1 MTPATCFIP
10 SHLSQENSQSG
21 RSPPRPQ
28 EKILCHGRRVFRVFI
43 QGLLVN
49 RVVLANTFALMT
61 FIGSFWPL
69 ARRAGPHARM
79 WLLGW
84 TFILLHNLA
93 LLFSDGYV
101 PRNSGAHLVA
111 LWATELCALCFIRA
125 AGNAPLS
132 TRGFMFLLEMAVP
145 ILLQSALFVFAEPSL
160 WMRLVVAALLFAPL
174 AHILARPRHLTLQ
187 SLHLAIGFALLG
199 GFSVAA
205 IRMDRTVVLNAT
217 LCVLFLAAAY
227 VYYAGALRVTRGV
240 PVAAAG
246 LAGWGLTYP
255 LALGLAHLQTPLVID
270 PILLSLPLYCVA
282 YGMILTL
289 LEEHVGRTERLALAD
304 PLTGLANTRHFEDRF
319 ASALASTSLRGNPL
333 ACLVIDVDNF
343 KQVND
348 TLGHPVGDELLK
360 ALAVRLAWH
369 IGPRDTLAR
378 TGGDEFTAILVGERD
393 EHHLRF
399 IAQAMMSAASVPLS
413 VHGHAVPVTLS
424 IGIAVATPETLNL
437 AALRKAADDAMY
449 QAKRRGGGRLA
460 VHGETAPSV
469 PLPTI
474 PFPMEESFIAHG
486 YAGSP
491 LR

>member
-1 MTPATCFIP
+1 M
-10 SHLSQENSQSG
+10 
-21 RSPPRPQ
+21 
-28 EKILCHGRRVFRVFI
+28 FRVFV

-49 RVVLANTFALMT
+49 RVVLANTFALVT

-69 ARRAGPHARM
+69 ARRAGPHARV

-84 TFILLHNLA
+84 TFILLQNLA
-93 LLFSDGYV
+93 LLFNDGY
-101 PRNSGAHLVA
+101 PPQNHWSHLIA
-111 LWATELCALCFIRA
+111 LWSTELCALCFIRA

-132 TRGFMFLLEMAVP
+132 TRGVLFLMELAAPV
-145 ILLQSALFVFAEPSL
+145 LLQSARFVFAVPSL
-160 WMRLVVAALLFAPL
+160 WMRLLVAALLFVPL
-174 AHILARPRHLTLQ
+174 AHLLARPLHRTRQTIHL
-187 SLHLAIGFALLG
+187 SIGFAVLGAFSLATVRADAELLL
-199 GFSVAA
+199 
-205 IRMDRTVVLNAT
+205 DAT
-217 LCVLFLAAAY
+217 LCVLFLSAAY

-255 LALGLAHLQTPLVID
+255 LALGLAHLSTPIVID

-319 ASALASTSLRGNPL
+319 ARALVTTSLKGNPL

-360 ALAVRLAWH
+360 ALSVRLAWH

-378 TGGDEFTAILVGERD
+378 TGGDEFTAILVGEHD

-413 VHGHAVPVTLS
+413 VHGHKVPVTLS
-424 IGIAVATPETLNL
+424 IGIAVATPTTLNL
-437 AALRKAADDAMY
+437 TALRKAADDAMY

-460 VHGETAPSV
+460 VYGETAPTVS
-469 PLPTI
+469 LPCI
-474 PFPMEESFIAHG
+474 PFPEVESFIAPG

>member
-1 MTPATCFIP
+1 M
-10 SHLSQENSQSG
+10 
-21 RSPPRPQ
+21 
-28 EKILCHGRRVFRVFI
+28 LCREAKLFCVFT
-43 QGLLVN
+43 QGFPVN
-49 RVVLANTFALMT
+49 RVVLANTFVLMT

-69 ARRAGPHARM
+69 ARRAGPHARI

-93 LLFSDGYV
+93 LLFSESDV
-101 PRNSGAHLVA
+101 PSNRGAFLMA
-111 LWATELCALCFIRA
+111 LWTTEICALCFIRA

-132 TRGFMFLLEMAVP
+132 TRGFLFLVEIAAP
-145 ILLQSALFVFAEPSL
+145 ILLQSVAFVFAAPSA
-160 WMRLVVAALLFAPL
+160 WVRLLVAALLFVPL
-174 AHILARPRHLTLQ
+174 AHLLARPRHRTTQ
-187 SLHLAIGFALLG
+187 SFPLSIGFALLG
-199 GFSVAA
+199 AFSLAA
-205 IRMDRTVVLNAT
+205 LRMDPAIVLNAT
-217 LCVLFLAAAY
+217 LCVLFLSAAY

-246 LAGWGLTYP
+246 LAAWGLSYP
-255 LALGLAHLQTPLVID
+255 LALGLAHLQTPIVID
-270 PILLSLPLYCVA
+270 PILLSLPQYCVA

-304 PLTGLANTRHFEDRF
+304 PLTGLSNTRDFEDRF
-319 ASALASTSLRGNPL
+319 ASALAATSLRGNPL

-360 ALAVRLAWH
+360 ALAVRLSWH

-413 VHGHAVPVTLS
+413 VQGHAVPVTLS

-460 VHGETAPSV
+460 VYGETAPTV
-469 PLPTI
+469 PLPSI
-474 PFPMEESFIAHG
+474 PFPTEESITAPG

>member
-1 MTPATCFIP
+1 M
-10 SHLSQENSQSG
+10 
-21 RSPPRPQ
+21 
-28 EKILCHGRRVFRVFI
+28 
-43 QGLLVN
+43 N

-69 ARRAGPHARM
+69 ARRAGPHARV

-84 TFILLHNLA
+84 TFLLLRNLA
-93 LLFSDGYV
+93 LLFSDDY
-101 PRNSGAHLVA
+101 PPHNKLAHLAA
-111 LWATELCALCFIRA
+111 LWCMELCALCFIRA

-132 TRGFMFLLEMAVP
+132 TRGFLFLIELGLPVLSQA
-145 ILLQSALFVFAEPSL
+145 ALFVFSVSSYGVRAG
-160 WMRLVVAALLFAPL
+160 AALLCFVPL
-174 AHILARPRHLTLQ
+174 VHMLVRP
-187 SLHLAIGFALLG
+187 LHRTQTYVVLSGGFAVLG
-199 GFSVAA
+199 VFSFSAA
-205 IRMDRTVVLNAT
+205 RLNAEAVLTAT
-217 LCVLFLAAAY
+217 LCAVFVSAAY
-227 VYYAGALRVTRGV
+227 LYYAGALRVTRGV

-246 LAGWGLTYP
+246 FVGWGLSYP
-255 LALGLAHLQTPLVID
+255 LAWGLAHLQTPIVVD
-270 PILLSLPLYCVA
+270 PILLSLPQYCVA

-319 ASALASTSLRGNPL
+319 ARALANTSLHGNPL

-343 KQVND
+343 KTVND

-360 ALAVRLAWH
+360 ALSVRLAWH

-378 TGGDEFTAILVGERD
+378 TGGDEFTAILVGEHD

-460 VHGETAPSV
+460 VHGETAPTV
-469 PLPTI
+469 PVPSI
-474 PFPMEESFIAHG
+474 PFPMLDGDAFLEQG
-486 YAGSP
+486 YAGEA

>member
-1 MTPATCFIP
+1 
-10 SHLSQENSQSG
+10 
-21 RSPPRPQ
+21 
-28 EKILCHGRRVFRVFI
+28 
-43 QGLLVN
+43 VN

-69 ARRAGPHARM
+69 ARRAGPHARL
-79 WLLGW
+79 WLVGW
-84 TFILLHNLA
+84 TFILLRNVA
-93 LLFSDGYV
+93 LLTSDGY
-101 PRNSGAHLVA
+101 PPHNRGAYLAA
-111 LWATELCALCFIRA
+111 LWSTELCALCFIRA

-132 TRGFMFLLEMAVP
+132 TRGFLLLVEMGVP
-145 ILLQSALFVFAEPSL
+145 ALLQAALYVFMVPSYGL
-160 WMRLVVAALLFAPL
+160 RMAAALLLFTPAVHMLFRP
-174 AHILARPRHLTLQ
+174 AHRTKLSVPPAL
-187 SLHLAIGFALLG
+187 GFAVFG
-199 GFSVAA
+199 IVGIVGVRPEAA
-205 IRMDRTVVLNAT
+205 LDAT
-217 LCVLFLAAAY
+217 MCVLFLSAAY
-227 VYYAGALRVTRGV
+227 LYYAGALRVTRGV

-246 LAGWGLTYP
+246 LAAWGLVYP
-255 LALGLAHLQTPLVID
+255 LAWGLAHLQTPIVVD
-270 PILLSLPLYCVA
+270 PILLSLPQYCVA

-319 ASALASTSLRGNPL
+319 ARALATTSLKGNPL

-343 KQVND
+343 KMVND

-360 ALAVRLAWH
+360 ALSVRLAWH

-460 VHGETAPSV
+460 VYGETAPTV
-469 PLPTI
+469 PVPSI
-474 PFPMEESFIAHG
+474 PFPVLEGDVFLESG
-486 YAGSP
+486 YAGS

>member
-1 MTPATCFIP
+1 
-10 SHLSQENSQSG
+10 
-21 RSPPRPQ
+21 
-28 EKILCHGRRVFRVFI
+28 
-43 QGLLVN
+43 
-49 RVVLANTFALMT
+49 MT
-61 FIGSFWPL
+61 FVGSFWPL

-84 TFILLHNLA
+84 TFILLQNLT
-93 LLFSDGYV
+93 LLFSDGNG
-101 PRNSGAHLVA
+101 PTHSTAEWLA

-132 TRGFMFLLEMAVP
+132 TRGFLFLLELAAPV
-145 ILLQSALFVFAEPSL
+145 LLQSTLFVFTQPSL
-160 WMRLVVAALLFAPL
+160 WMRLMVATLLFVPL
-174 AHILARPRHLTLQ
+174 AHMLARPRHRTPQTLP
-187 SLHLAIGFALLG
+187 LAIGFALLG
-199 GFSVAA
+199 IFSLSALGL
-205 IRMDRTVVLNAT
+205 DRIIVLNAT
-217 LCVLFLAAAY
+217 LCVLFLSAAY

-255 LALGLAHLQTPLVID
+255 LALGLAHLATPIVVD

-304 PLTGLANTRHFEDRF
+304 PLTGLSNTRHFEDRF
-319 ASALASTSLRGNPL
+319 ASALATTSLRGNPL

-360 ALAVRLAWH
+360 ALSVRLAWH

-378 TGGDEFTAILVGERD
+378 TGGDEFTAILVGEHD

-399 IAQAMMSAASVPLS
+399 IAQAMMSAASVPLI

-460 VHGETAPSV
+460 VHGETAPTV
-469 PLPTI
+469 PLPPI
-474 PFPMEESFIAHG
+474 PFPTEESFKAPG
-486 YAGSP
+486 YADSP